1 LLSAQNGPRASTL
14 GIPSDVYVP
23 AIVFL
28 PLIASN
34 TLSCHAAHKPTEGLV
49 SSYSQGAAKEA
60 GKETVKYVAENPMTQ
75 QQLSDA
81 EAKAQQGY
89 EDAKQQ
95 AQVCLS
101 GMAYN
106 QNKTHHLYRACGRS
120 IVDVWDQW
128 RNRFED
134 G

>member
-1 LLSAQNGPRASTL
+1 
-14 GIPSDVYVP
+14 VYVP
-23 AIVFL
+23 VIVFL
-28 PLIASN
+28 LLVASN
-34 TLSCHAAHKPTEGLV
+34 SLSCHAAHRPTEGLV

-89 EDAKQQ
+89 DDAKQK

-101 GMAYN
+101 GIAHN
-106 QNKTHHLYRACGRS
+106 RHKAHHLCRACGRS
-120 IVDVWDQW
+120 IVDVWAQW

-134 G
+134 A

>member
-1 LLSAQNGPRASTL
+1 MVQEQQPSASHQMS
-14 GIPSDVYVP
+14 
-23 AIVFL
+23 
-28 PLIASN
+28 
-34 TLSCHAAHKPTEGLV
+34 HKPTEGLV

-95 AQVCLS
+95 AQGMWAKYCGCLGS
-101 GMAYN
+101 VA
-106 QNKTHHLYRACGRS
+106 
-120 IVDVWDQW
+120 
-128 RNRFED
+128 
-134 G
+134 